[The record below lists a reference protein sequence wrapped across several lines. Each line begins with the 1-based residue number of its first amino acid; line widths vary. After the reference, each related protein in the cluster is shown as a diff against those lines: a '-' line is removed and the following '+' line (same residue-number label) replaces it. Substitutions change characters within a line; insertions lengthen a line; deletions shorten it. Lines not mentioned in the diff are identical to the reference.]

1 MDIQTMQN
9 KAQEEQAI
17 LTFLEQTKN
26 GQYAPIDKTAQNYAR
41 IEAQTDE
48 SYSDEFYF
56 YSIS

>member
-1 MDIQTMQN
+1 MDIQPTQN
-9 KAQEEQAI
+9 TAREEQAI

-26 GQYAPIDKTAQNYAR
+26 GRYAPIDKTAQNYAR